1 MGKEYF
7 DNYFNAYMN
16 QAGGWTGTMI
26 IKRKVLEEAGLFR
39 IGQKRANDLDM
50 WWRIAHR
57 LPQIGYSPQP
67 LAVYHMGTQQSISQ
81 GFFHKEL
88 YCDLIERHLKLA
100 AEHNRLEKFQ
110 PFAAFMLRR
119 WMRGMLFQARRE
131 DIRTMI
137 KRFEKLLPGSYRILM
152 YILTT
157 FPHIT
162 ANGCHLLSRINNKL
176 HIRKKIV
183 RNPRR

>member
-1 MGKEYF
+1 MGKEHFDSYF
-7 DNYFNAYMN
+7 AASISGASWCTD
-16 QAGGWTGTMI
+16 TMI

-57 LPQIGYSPQP
+57 QPQIGYSPQP
-67 LAVYHMGTQQSISQ
+67 LAVYHMGTPQTISQ
-81 GFFHKEL
+81 GFFRKEL

-119 WMRGMLFQARRE
+119 WMRSMLFQARRE

-152 YILTT
+152 YLLTT
-157 FPHIT
+157 CPRIT
-162 ANGCHLLSRINNKL
+162 ANGCHLLSWINQILKL
-176 HIRKKIV
+176 RPKTV
-183 RNPRR
+183 RRPKR